1 MTLSIPNNE
10 IGDLEIAF
18 LGVRHPHVFARL
30 DVVRHTD
37 GLTAQGFYEKN
48 EEIAARFE
56 QATGLPRFIDAE
68 EMLLTHPDL
77 VIIEGLDTEL
87 PDLAIAAAP
96 YTRALLIEKPGAPSR
111 TAMDHLVDQ
120 LGQHDIEVEVGYHMH
135 YSDGLEMCQEI
146 LSSGALGQVTLARFH
161 AGCPIGCGDELWQS
175 IPGNRGGVTYT
186 DGCHMVELILTTLGM
201 PSSVRGAIRT
211 LSEGTT
217 VTSDVVKRDL
227 FAGLGGTA
235 EVKVGDLMYEDVGAA
250 ILFYPDKIVTFDVT
264 AWEATDWVEDWR
276 MEYYGTNGTLTVTPA
291 PPKFRLFLRNSHA
304 DYRAGET
311 TFSGSDG
318 PRGPEVSLV
327 ADADYQR
334 QLTSLVN
341 RVRGGQ
347 PNSQRSLH
355 TAQAVVHM
363 LDAIYKSSQEDRE
376 LHVEESDS
384 SQS

>member
-1 MTLSIPNNE
+1 
-10 IGDLEIAF
+10 
-18 LGVRHPHVFARL
+18 
-30 DVVRHTD
+30 
-37 GLTAQGFYEKN
+37 
-48 EEIAARFE
+48 
-56 QATGLPRFIDAE
+56 
-68 EMLLTHPDL
+68 
-77 VIIEGLDTEL
+77 
-87 PDLAIAAAP
+87 
-96 YTRALLIEKPGAPSR
+96 
-111 TAMDHLVDQ
+111 
-120 LGQHDIEVEVGYHMH
+120 
-135 YSDGLEMCQEI
+135 
-146 LSSGALGQVTLARFH
+146 
-161 AGCPIGCGDELWQS
+161 
-175 IPGNRGGVTYT
+175 
-186 DGCHMVELILTTLGM
+186 
-201 PSSVRGAIRT
+201 
-211 LSEGTT
+211 
-217 VTSDVVKRDL
+217 VVKRDL

-355 TAQAVVHM
+355 TAQGVVHM